1 LKNIFFDFNK
11 STLRNESENEIH
23 QLTKLLTDVPTMKI
37 EISGHT
43 DNRGSDEYNKNLSNQ
58 RAKAVYNR
66 LIEKGIDASRL
77 TFIGYGEEKPI
88 ATNDTEEGRQLN
100 RRTEFKV
107 LAK

>member
-1 LKNIFFDFNK
+1 
-11 STLRNESENEIH
+11 
-23 QLTKLLTDVPTMKI
+23 MKI

-43 DNRGSDEYNKNLSNQ
+43 DNKGSDEYNKNLSNL
-58 RAKAVYNR
+58 RAKAVFDR
-66 LIEKGIDASRL
+66 VISSGIDAARL
-77 TFIGYGEEKPI
+77 TYVGFGEEKPI